1 MRATLLIVI
10 ALTVPTLALAQ
21 PMAAQTADGLSLRI
35 DGAGA
40 ITGLAFDGADVLS
53 APGGFS
59 LCDYAHQPEPVNLIP
74 NGGFEE
80 GAQGWGLG
88 AGQAIDEEIAHSG
101 GRSVRL
107 SIPVGEPGKS
117 NVGVTVPVEPNTR
130 YRAELWLRRENVG
143 VTGTYVTERDDAG
156 NLTGTSTQYGRSVPA
171 VDGVWHQQVW
181 ELTTQA
187 ATTQL
192 NIRGDIYNSTGT
204 IWLDDFAL
212 YELGEGDYRPI
223 EATTSADG
231 DAVRI
236 TGGLP
241 DANLQ
246 LEATL
251 AGDEECIRVEGLLR
265 DTTGADRAVGV
276 RFSLPVDAEGWT
288 WWTDAEE
295 RATIE
300 PGGLHRHTYDCRA
313 GVGLCSIYPWSAIS
327 SPGAGL
333 SLALPLSQGPRVFV
347 IEHDQREPA
356 MHLTFYAGLCADS
369 GNHPSE
375 FPFSFVIYRHDP
387 AWGMRSAME
396 RYYALFPE
404 SFEARPAPERY
415 LNYGN
420 LERFD
425 PVTHELRIQSTL
437 APDAS
442 DFGEGYR
449 FIDHVHGC
457 YDFRMVPSEDPTR
470 PSDDEVRALL
480 QQMVEEEREH
490 PRGYVPTAETLKK
503 LVYGPEGQIRYI
515 GDTRYWRPHEG
526 YNHNDWP
533 GWGLNFH
540 VNEDPGVSDHLAEVT
555 RREFEAYAAEGEH
568 LPFEAT
574 VTADAIEGYH
584 ALQRYPNFRREHFAT
599 TLLPLTF
606 GRDSLLPCIP
616 NAIWDFHEKAWWP
629 LTEEYQVA
637 IYGNANGYEQMF
649 TMPFIDVPMIENDWD
664 VRDPGRFER
673 FLRASAHH
681 KIWRFWRVCAG
692 GRNAGEGDPELVRKH
707 LVRGLAYAV
716 YPAVYPLP
724 ETAGRDYRSLYRQY
738 VPAIEQLLHAGW
750 EPVPHARATEGVIV
764 ERFGAFASA
773 DAPGE
778 LHLTLRSYAAEAV
791 TATVTLD
798 RPALGIPDDAELV
811 AVDLLPGQAVTEPVT
826 ESWPVEIVADGS
838 GAFWIGTRAQLSDR
852 GFRLAGRTLAKMER
866 MFLTDLTDETRAMLA
881 DAQALAQRGE
891 AASGAE
897 ACRMAIEL
905 ADAADA
911 LQRAIDT
918 QAPVDLAK
926 LVLRAHA
933 ELACVAAGELGI
945 EPSAPRVVEAARG
958 ETAEVPIDL
967 SDSAPQAAAR
977 LMSPWVELTSQ
988 MRPAHAITE
997 DARNLVAVIPIPADP
1012 ERTLLPFVSEVR
1024 TDDWMSAVL
1033 YDVVLTKPIAIAPAP
1048 TRVFRGEERRVM
1060 LTVTGQWPAD
1070 VTLALTPPAGV
1081 EAEPAEVPLRVGAEA
1096 VEADVVLRLTDAV
1109 HLGGLTVPWRTSSDD
1124 ARYHLSGELHLSV
1137 SEPVPSVTIER
1148 TGAAPT
1154 IDGDLADAVWQREP
1168 DIPALGILAN
1178 GDPATEPTQVWL
1190 AYDDGAFYVAYRCS
1204 ESQMNKLV
1212 AQHGERGAPLYQ
1224 DDDVEVFI
1232 EPPGAPAVRQF
1243 AVNALGTIS
1252 DNFGNAAPW
1261 RAGAK
1266 QYQDRWAVEI
1276 VIPWSVLG
1284 VDGAPAAGDSWG
1296 MQFGRQQKPSGE
1308 TTSWTPGRA
1317 FNAPEG
1323 FGLVVF
1329 Q

>member
-1 MRATLLIVI
+1 MRTILLTVI
-10 ALTVPTLALAQ
+10 ALTVPSLLLAQ
-21 PMAAQTADGLSLRI
+21 PMAVQTADGLSLRI

-40 ITGLAFDGADVLS
+40 ITGLAFDGTDVLA

-59 LCDYAHQPEPVNLIP
+59 LCDYATQAEPANLIP
-74 NGGFEE
+74 NGGFED
-80 GAQGWGLG
+80 GAQGWSLG
-88 AGQAIDEEIAHSG
+88 AGQAIDEDIAHSG
-101 GRSVRL
+101 RRSVRL
-107 SIPVGEPGKS
+107 NVPAGEPGKS
-117 NVGVTVPVEPNTR
+117 NVGVTVPVTPNTR
-130 YRAELWLRRENVG
+130 YRAELWIRRENVG
-143 VTGTYVTERDDAG
+143 VTGTYVSERDDAG
-156 NLTGTSTQYGRSVPA
+156 NLTGTSTQYGRVVPA

-223 EATTSADG
+223 EASASADG

-251 AGDEECIRVEGLLR
+251 AGDDDCIRVEGLLR

-276 RFSLPVDAEGWT
+276 RLSLPVDAEGWT
-288 WWTDAEE
+288 WWDDAEE
-295 RATIE
+295 RAPIE
-300 PGGLHRHTYDCRA
+300 PGGLHRLIYNCQA
-313 GVGLCSIYPWSAIS
+313 GVGLCSIYPWSAIDG
-327 SPGAGL
+327 PDAGL
-333 SLALPLSQGPRVFV
+333 SLALPLSQGARVFA
-347 IEHDQREPA
+347 IEHDQRAPA
-356 MHLTFYAGLCADS
+356 MRVTFYAGLCAES

-375 FPFSFVIYRHDP
+375 FPFALVIYRHDP

-404 SFEARPAPERY
+404 SFQARPAPERY
-415 LNYGN
+415 LNYAN

-480 QQMVEEEREH
+480 AQMVEEEQEH

-503 LVYGPEGQIRYI
+503 LVYGPEGQMRYI

-540 VNEDPGVSDHLAEVT
+540 VNEDPGVSNYLAEVT

-584 ALQRYPNFRREHFAT
+584 SLQRYPNFRREHFAT

-606 GRDSLLPCIP
+606 GRESLLPCIP
-616 NAIWDFHEKAWWP
+616 NAIWDFHDKAWWP
-629 LTEEYQVA
+629 LTEEYEVA
-637 IYGNANGYEQMF
+637 IYGNSNGYEQMF

-664 VRDPGRFER
+664 VRNPGRFER
-673 FLRASAHH
+673 FLRASAHQ

-692 GRNAGEGDPELVRKH
+692 GRNAGEGDPELVRQH
-707 LVRGLAYAV
+707 FVRGLAYAV

-750 EPVPHARATEGVIV
+750 EPVPHARATDGVVV
-764 ERFGAFASA
+764 ERFGSFASA

-778 LHLTLRSYAAEAV
+778 LHLTLRNYGIDPV

-811 AVDLLPGQAVTEPVT
+811 AVDLLPGQAATEPVG
-826 ESWPVEIVADGS
+826 ESWQVEIDAAGAR
-838 GAFWIGTRAQLSDR
+838 AFWIGTRAQLSDR
-852 GFRLAGRTLAKMER
+852 GFRLAGRTLGKIER

-881 DAQALAQRGE
+881 DAQALAQGGE

-905 ADAADA
+905 ADATDA
-911 LQRAIDT
+911 LREAMQT
-918 QAPVDLAK
+918 EAPVDLAK
-926 LVLRAHA
+926 LVLRLHA
-933 ELACVAAGELGI
+933 ELACVAAGELGA
-945 EPSAPRVVEAARG
+945 EMWAPRVVETARG
-958 ETAEVPIDL
+958 EQPELKATLLNVEDPAIRYL
-967 SDSAPQAAAR
+967 
-977 LMSPWVELTSQ
+977 SPWPELEGGG
-988 MRPAHAITE
+988 A
-997 DARNLVAVIPIPADP
+997 LPADP
-1012 ERTLLPFVSEVR
+1012 PRGLLPYVVEARAERNGVEFM
-1024 TDDWMSAVL
+1024 TAAPI
-1033 YDVVLTKPIAIAPAP
+1033 DVVLGKPLGVEVAPG
-1048 TRVFRGEERRVM
+1048 RVFRGEERRVT

-1070 VTLALTPPAGV
+1070 VTLTFTPPAGV
-1081 EAEPAEVPLRVGAEA
+1081 EAEPAEVSLRVGAEP

-1109 HLGGLTVPWRTSSDD
+1109 HLGGLTVPWQMTSDD
-1124 ARYHLSGELHLSV
+1124 ARYNLSGELYLSV
-1137 SEPVPSVTIER
+1137 SEPVPSIIIER

-1154 IDGDLADAVWQREP
+1154 IDGDLDDATWQREP
-1168 DIPALGILAN
+1168 DIPALGLLAN
-1178 GDPATEPTQVWL
+1178 GDAPTQATAVWMT
-1190 AYDDGAFYVAYRCS
+1190 YDDAGVYIAFRCE
-1204 ESQMNKLV
+1204 ESQMNLLV
-1212 AQHGERGAPLYQ
+1212 AKHTERGAPLYQ
-1224 DDDVEVFI
+1224 DDDVEVFV
-1232 EPPGAPAVRQF
+1232 ETPGATAVQQF
-1243 AVNALGTIS
+1243 AVNAIGAIS
-1252 DNFGNAAPW
+1252 DNFGNQAPW
-1261 RAGAK
+1261 TADATW
-1266 QYQDRWAVEI
+1266 QDDRWTVEMF
-1276 VIPWSVLG
+1276 IPFEVLG
-1284 VDGAPAAGDSWG
+1284 VASAPAPGDSWG
-1296 MQFGRQQKPSGE
+1296 MQFGRQEKPSGE
-1308 TTSWTPGRA
+1308 TTSWTPGRG
-1317 FNAPEG
+1317 FNVPEG

-1329 Q
+1329 E